1 MTARQVTLALWAAL
15 VRFDS
20 KFGWSKSSHIA
31 MSMMLAL
38 FPFTIFALSLARAV
52 SDGVSTQDIVEFVY
66 GTWPDSIAAPIVN
79 EVQAVLRDS
88 SLKTLTIGGLLAV
101 FFASNG
107 VDAVRQALT
116 DAYREHDPRPLWKS
130 RAVCVLFVLC
140 GAAIL
145 TCAAALV
152 FAVPVY
158 LEAVYG
164 RSEMTADD
172 VRSYETLRHA
182 VSFILLIFSVFAC
195 HLWLPGR
202 NHPLKQ
208 VLPGV
213 VLTVVL
219 WVASGWVF
227 AQYVA
232 NFSSY
237 SVTYAGLA
245 GVMTALVFLY
255 IMAVI
260 FVIGAEFNGRLI
272 AAQEAGRGNGN

>member
-1 MTARQVTLALWAAL
+1 MMAQQVTLALWAAL

-20 KFGWSKSSHIA
+20 QYGWSKSSHIA

-107 VDAVRQALT
+107 VDAVRQTLT

-145 TCAAALV
+145 TFAAALV

-158 LEAVYG
+158 IEAVYG
-164 RSEMTADD
+164 RSEMTEDGAL
-172 VRSYETLRHA
+172 SYETLRHA
-182 VSFILLIFSVFAC
+182 VSFILLIFSVMAC
-195 HLWLPGR
+195 HLWLPG
-202 NHPLKQ
+202 HSHSLKQ

-219 WVASGWVF
+219 WITSGWVF
-227 AQYVA
+227 AHYVS
-232 NFSSY
+232 NY
-237 SVTYAGLA
+237 SAYSITYAGLA

-255 IMAVI
+255 VMAAI

-272 AAQEAGRGNGN
+272 AAQVAGTETE